1 MKNSISPRAMMTFSV
16 LATGVLASAASADAL
31 FQDDFENT
39 LGKWTGKNGGTHHGM
54 LVIDPFDHSNTVLT
68 FNGLNSAG
76 DMFSRAAL
84 TLEDDTT
91 YVISFDYLGLATGEA
106 RGGDHGGYVGFSE
119 DMPAR
124 HAWKWATGTS
134 SGAED
139 VLIDNNQ
146 WNSYEF
152 EFTTADLG
160 LNGTVHLMIED
171 FSGSAGAA
179 EDVYFDNFVVGPATV
194 PAPSTA
200 ALLGLTGLGVARRR
214 RA

>member
-1 MKNSISPRAMMTFSV
+1 MKNSLSPRALITLSA

-39 LGKWTGKNGGTHHGM
+39 LGKWAGKDGGTHHGM

-68 FNGLNSAG
+68 FNRLNSAG
-76 DMFSRAAL
+76 DMFSREAME
-84 TLEDDTT
+84 LEIGTT
-91 YVISFDYLGLATGEA
+91 YVLSFDYLGLATGAA
-106 RGGDHGGYVGFSE
+106 RPGDHGAYVGFSE

-124 HAWKWATGTS
+124 HVWKWATGTN

-139 VLIDNNQ
+139 VLIDNNR

-152 EFTTADLG
+152 EFTAADLG

-171 FSGSAGAA
+171 FAGSDGAP
-179 EDVYFDNFVVGPATV
+179 EDVFFDNFEIRPATI

-200 ALLGLTGLGVARRR
+200 ALLGLTGLTVARRR

>member
-1 MKNSISPRAMMTFSV
+1 MKTTITPKALLTFSA
-16 LATGVLASAASADAL
+16 LTAGVLTSVASADAL

-39 LGKWTGKNGGTHHGM
+39 LNKWTGKAGGGHQGM

-68 FNGLNSAG
+68 FRGLNSAG
-76 DMFSRAAL
+76 DMFSREAL

-91 YVISFDYLGLATGEA
+91 YVISFDYLGLATGAA
-106 RGGDHGGYVGFSE
+106 RSGDHGGYVGFSE

-124 HAWKWATGTS
+124 HAWKWATGTE

-139 VLIDNNQ
+139 VLIDNNH

-179 EDVYFDNFVVGPATV
+179 EDVYFDNFVVGPATI

-200 ALLGLTGLGVARRR
+200 ALLGLTGLSVTRRR